1 MLAHPSR
8 QNPSGK
14 LKPNSSV
21 FDSDSDVD
29 NELNLYGTT
38 RGGRSRGQAKG
49 SRARGGRG
57 SRSRGATPSRGRVS
71 EDLNLVLAVTMGRL
85 FWQRTRNF
93 FKISSGGIC
102 PFVLDRC
109 RIL

>member
-14 LKPNSSV
+14 LKPNSSAI
-21 FDSDSDVD
+21 DSDSDGD
-29 NELNLYGTT
+29 NEGTLYDTT
-38 RGGRSRGQAKG
+38 RGARGRGQATG

-71 EDLNLVLAVTMGRL
+71 EALHLLAALTSYGCRKTVLA
-85 FWQRTRNF
+85 
-93 FKISSGGIC
+93 
-102 PFVLDRC
+102 
-109 RIL
+109 